1 MKLIFYLITSL
12 TFLSFNACSPGS
24 KVIYNKKGDEKE
36 RIRIRYQS
44 YRSCKSF
51 FISVYLRKEW
61 VNSFVIRDCPKRFII
76 TKQNAVDG
84 KVNYHFSMVTD
95 TLQNQFK
102 CIDYNFLPQ
111 HCNATIAKTFV
122 PINEKEKD
130 LFLRLQKV
138 IQAGDFGVVMS
149 IDDVNKFLGWIKIS
163 Y

>member
-1 MKLIFYLITSL
+1 MKLIFYLITNL
-12 TFLSFNACSPGS
+12 IFLSFNACSPGS

-61 VNSFVIRDCPKRFII
+61 VNSFVIRDCSKRFII

-102 CIDYNFLPQ
+102 CIAYVHALRVIRVCHPHIF
-111 HCNATIAKTFV
+111 KTGFRSNHSAPV
-122 PINEKEKD
+122 HVE
-130 LFLRLQKV
+130 RR
-138 IQAGDFGVVMS
+138 
-149 IDDVNKFLGWIKIS
+149 
-163 Y
+163 